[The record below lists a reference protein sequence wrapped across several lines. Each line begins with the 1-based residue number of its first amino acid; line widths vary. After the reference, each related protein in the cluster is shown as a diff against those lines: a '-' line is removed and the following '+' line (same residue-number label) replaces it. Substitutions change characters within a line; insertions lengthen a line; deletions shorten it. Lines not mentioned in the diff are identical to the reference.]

1 MREQRDAKTYEFKTV
16 PLEAEILKLD
26 VVGLKRGLQEGRF
39 TSVDL
44 VHVFGKQCYTVGRE
58 LNLSTEENF
67 EEALLEA

>member
-1 MREQRDAKTYEFKTV
+1 M
-16 PLEAEILKLD
+16 KLD